1 MGRSVQARWGMC
13 GKVRDGEVAAATC
26 SVLQD
31 IMGYLD
37 LFSSA
42 ATSWGCLNKQP
53 DGLVSCSCHQGKVI
67 ASEVKN
73 PWAHPFIISRFS
85 FR

>member
-1 MGRSVQARWGMC
+1 MRMGRSVQARWGMC

-37 LFSSA
+37 FFSSA

-53 DGLVSCSCHQGKVI
+53 VILLLTLPKRKHSGLVMHDCGLFV
-67 ASEVKN
+67 
-73 PWAHPFIISRFS
+73 F
-85 FR
+85 

>member
-1 MGRSVQARWGMC
+1 MRMGRSVQARWGMC

-37 LFSSA
+37 FFSSA
-42 ATSWGCLNKQP
+42 ATSWGMFKQAAC
-53 DGLVSCSCHQGKVI
+53 DSFVNFAKTKSF
-67 ASEVKN
+67 
-73 PWAHPFIISRFS
+73 WFS
-85 FR
+85 YA